1 MLTGLPHPLASG
13 WVLASGDFQQ
23 EIEGKEDRDGVFFSL
38 ESSSTKLQFGMHPS
52 LNSLFLPALS
62 T

>member
-23 EIEGKEDRDGVFFSL
+23 EIEGKEAEMEYFF
-38 ESSSTKLQFGMHPS
+38 P
-52 LNSLFLPALS
+52 
-62 T
+62 